1 MFVKVCFLLLVL
13 ALCACVKP
21 TTQSAPPVS
30 YANLSDFQVAAASPQ
45 SASQL
50 CIQPGL
56 LAVGNNAMP
65 AAIGGC
71 ITFSGG
77 SGDAKIYLDEDG
89 QLVTAAAV
97 GISHSA
103 ATAQMTFQNVAT
115 PAFPDNAIPV
125 CDLTITDGVYKVDQC
140 GMASRVRLG
149 VLKAGAGLTKYP
161 ENGKVVIGLDAAQVC
176 LLGGD
181 CNFVGSVNAS
191 RAAMLVLPSG
201 AGPPPAAT
209 CAADRV
215 GSQYVDSAT
224 GGLAYTCLHAADGSY
239 AWTAA
244 GASGAPQPPP
254 SGATI
259 TGKPPIVVKP
269 SSAGTDIAYGFSFR
283 SSITADK
290 YEITAADCGYALRFS
305 RDGPIAVS
313 LPLLPFPCAL
323 MLASIKSGP
332 VNVSITQTAPD
343 GSGGDF
349 NGDRTFSLGRHHGAI
364 MHVNQSS
371 AFWRGV
377 YTCRAGYCAGAP

>member
-1 MFVKVCFLLLVL
+1 
-13 ALCACVKP
+13 
-21 TTQSAPPVS
+21 
-30 YANLSDFQVAAASPQ
+30 LSDFQVAAASTQ
-45 SASQL
+45 STSQL

-56 LAVGNNAMP
+56 LAVGNNAIP

-103 ATAQMTFQNVAT
+103 VTEQMTFQSVTT
-115 PAFPDNAIPV
+115 PAFPDNAVPV
-125 CDLTITDGVYKVDQC
+125 CDLTITDGVHKIDQC

-161 ENGKVVIGLDAAQVC
+161 ENGKVVIGLDPAQVC

-201 AGPPPAAT
+201 AGPPPQGT

-215 GSQYVDSAT
+215 GSQYVDSNA

-239 AWTAA
+239 VWTAA
-244 GASGAPQPPP
+244 SASGAPQPP
-254 SGATI
+254 SNVTI
-259 TGKPPIVVKP
+259 TGKPPIVVK
-269 SSAGTDIAYGFSFR
+269 SGTEVNYGFGFR
-283 SSITADK
+283 STISADK
-290 YEITAADCGYALRFS
+290 YEITVADCGYVLRFS
-305 RDGPIAVS
+305 REGPIAVS
-313 LPLLPFPCAL
+313 LPLLPWPCAL
-323 MLASIKSGP
+323 MLTSIKSGP
-332 VNVSITQTAPD
+332 ANVTITQTAPD

-349 NGDRTFSLGRHHGAI
+349 NGDRAFSLGRHQGAI

-371 AFWRGV
+371 AFYRGV
-377 YTCRAGYCAGAP
+377 HTCRAGYCNEVKP